1 MCRLSFPQ
9 LAEARTYLLG
19 IKETT
24 GVPDAREFSADSLD
38 WCELER
44 EFAAEVE
51 DSILPLVKNHRADF
65 RVLSVGEG
73 FPHRQYASADPRPRF
88 EDCNLVTRGL
98 ESVCGYKT

>member
-1 MCRLSFPQ
+1 MCRLSFLQ
-9 LAEARTYLLG
+9 LAEASTYLLG
-19 IKETT
+19 TKETT

-38 WCELER
+38 GCELDP
-44 EFAAEVE
+44 EFATEIE
-51 DSILPLVKNHRADF
+51 DSILPLVKNHCAEV